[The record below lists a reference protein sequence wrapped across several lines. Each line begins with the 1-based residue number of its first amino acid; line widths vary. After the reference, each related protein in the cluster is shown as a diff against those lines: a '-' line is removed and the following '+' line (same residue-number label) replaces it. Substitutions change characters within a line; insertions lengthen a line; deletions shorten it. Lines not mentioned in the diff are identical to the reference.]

1 MIRTTVMSFLRA
13 ASMAEIG
20 EICCFKNLSVEYS
33 VIFFKFSSSGES
45 PSGDPPKKRKHTRT
59 TRHCHTQVSPEDID
73 QIELNPRVPSVPGEN
88 EPIPEGDAEANIPQC
103 RFCLRR
109 VAQNNLL
116 VIVNK
121 HKAKAVAAF
130 KFKVF
135 VNDAYPF
142 ACRNCLNLLDI
153 FLDFRQTALKA
164 KYLLLSERAHLESE
178 GWDDPTLVETIAN
191 CKAAVEQNRKQID
204 AAYDAKLELEQQME
218 NSKNEERYDAEST
231 ELSIEP
237 MISFEPVEVT
247 DAELY
252 DETVEVLEEKV
263 IKEEQYDINYE
274 DEIDDTDYQP
284 SADDEPLVKREP
296 SIEVILK
303 TPGKRGRKPKTDKAI
318 KKEPRIRKP
327 VKSKKP
333 RNTDADKTNPK
344 NGPHLCDLCGAKVC
358 AQTIEAHRNRHLGI
372 KQHNSF
378 LSNLLIND
386 SSCRFKAVQM
396 PGHRV
401 RVDLPQS
408 PQPAASR
415 AQGPRREWRP
425 KPRVHH
431 LWPVYTRSEGC
442 AQVPHE
448 AARHLGKEL
457 RLPDLRQRVHD
468 ALVFDST
475 FDHTLGRVPAQVSVL
490 WKEVSPIVM
499 LAILWF
505 MVTHFFLCFQVQQQV
520 EHENAREEHSREA
533 ERCSDGARSAGTAN
547 DQLCSIW

>member
-1 MIRTTVMSFLRA
+1 MASKRGRRTD
-13 ASMAEIG
+13 AERIKLEQVLVKEEPDLDDSYNSDEFPSSSIYG
-20 EICCFKNLSVEYS
+20 RN
-33 VIFFKFSSSGES
+33 SSSGES

-358 AQTIEAHRNRHLGI
+358 AQTIEAHRNRHLGLKPYKCPAI
-372 KQHNSF
+372 GCELTFHSRHNQLLHVRRAHGENGVPSHECTICGQFIRGPKGALKYHMKRHDTSEKNYVCQICGKGFTMPWYLTQHSITHSGEFPHKCQYCGKKFNNKWSMKTHEKNIHEKRNDVPMAQEAQAQPTTSYVQFGENSF
-378 LSNLLIND
+378 
-386 SSCRFKAVQM
+386 
-396 PGHRV
+396 
-401 RVDLPQS
+401 
-408 PQPAASR
+408 
-415 AQGPRREWRP
+415 
-425 KPRVHH
+425 
-431 LWPVYTRSEGC
+431 
-442 AQVPHE
+442 
-448 AARHLGKEL
+448 
-457 RLPDLRQRVHD
+457 
-468 ALVFDST
+468 
-475 FDHTLGRVPAQVSVL
+475 
-490 WKEVSPIVM
+490 
-499 LAILWF
+499 
-505 MVTHFFLCFQVQQQV
+505 
-520 EHENAREEHSREA
+520 
-533 ERCSDGARSAGTAN
+533 
-547 DQLCSIW
+547 